1 MQYQRILTA
10 LAVTRSLPFAS
21 LVSADGDTLM
31 RAQINAQDVAPRLP
45 DGLIPHV
52 VEGVPTLI
60 SPGDTQLVGAIV
72 KLRGYDN
79 IYLFVARPVNPEVLE
94 FMRLTDD
101 NVTEYRQYASNR
113 LVFQI
118 TFTIMYLGLAL
129 VLLLAAL
136 WIGIAL
142 ANRFVDP
149 IRNLM
154 IASSR
159 VSEGDLDVQVP
170 VQPGRGDLRDL
181 SNRFNTMTR
190 QLRTQRVALVQAN
203 ETNEKRRQ
211 FTEAVVEG
219 VSAGIVGLD
228 AFGAI
233 TLFNARAVGD
243 ARARRNFGHR
253 PAGRRG
259 RAGARADRRAGEIVA
274 ARPDPRPDRDR
285 LGPRLPHLPG
295 AADARRHDG
304 REQGLSS

>member
-1 MQYQRILTA
+1 M
-10 LAVTRSLPFAS
+10 SG
-21 LVSADGDTLM
+21 DGDTLM
-31 RAQINAQDVAPRLP
+31 SAQINAQDVPPQIP

-52 VEGVPTLI
+52 VEGMPTLI
-60 SPGDTQLVGAIV
+60 SPGDTQLVGAVI

-154 IASSR
+154 VASSR
-159 VSEGDLDVQVP
+159 VSRRRSRRAGAGAAGQ
-170 VQPGRGDLRDL
+170 GRPARSDPTASTR
-181 SNRFNTMTR
+181 MTR
-190 QLRTQRVALVQAN
+190 QLKTQRVAL
-203 ETNEKRRQ
+203 
-211 FTEAVVEG
+211 
-219 VSAGIVGLD
+219 
-228 AFGAI
+228 
-233 TLFNARAVGD
+233 
-243 ARARRNFGHR
+243 
-253 PAGRRG
+253 
-259 RAGARADRRAGEIVA
+259 GARQ
-274 ARPDPRPDRDR
+274 RD
-285 LGPRLPHLPG
+285 
-295 AADARRHDG
+295 
-304 REQGLSS
+304 Q

>member
-10 LAVTRSLPFAS
+10 LAVTRSLPFAV
-21 LVSADGDTLM
+21 LVSQDGDTLM
-31 RAQINAQDVAPRLP
+31 KAQINAQNVAPQLP

-101 NVTEYRQYASNR
+101 NVTEYRQYESNR

-118 TFTIMYLGLAL
+118 TFTLMYLGLAL

-159 VSEGDLDVQVP
+159 VSDGDLDVQVP
-170 VQPGRGDLRDL
+170 VESGRGDLRDL
-181 SNRFNTMTR
+181 SDRFNTMTR
-190 QLRTQRVALVQAN
+190 QLKTQRVALVRAN

-219 VSAGIVGLD
+219 VSAGIVGWRLLNTVVSV
-228 AFGAI
+228 ASASASTRRRSFGGSTCCSLASACREVSSIPVTPPPAAVRSPTAI
-233 TLFNARAVGD
+233 ATA
-243 ARARRNFGHR
+243 
-253 PAGRRG
+253 
-259 RAGARADRRAGEIVA
+259 
-274 ARPDPRPDRDR
+274 
-285 LGPRLPHLPG
+285 
-295 AADARRHDG
+295 
-304 REQGLSS
+304 S